1 MITREEIEKTFTY
14 NCVDRAIKY
23 CRKTYPHYDGD
34 KMGEITDAFEAGAEW
49 AKDFIIESSYD
60 SLYGARPLKRFLQS
74 EIETL
79 IAKKIIGDDIPPETT
94 LTVDCENG
102 KLIVKT

>member
-23 CRKTYPHYDGD
+23 CRRTYPHYDGD

-49 AKDFIIESSYD
+49 SKDFIIERAVKW
-60 SLYGARPLKRFLQS
+60 LNENVKVEELGITFN
-74 EIETL
+74 ETNFRE
-79 IAKKIIGDDIPPETT
+79 AMDE
-94 LTVDCENG
+94 
-102 KLIVKT
+102 

>member
-34 KMGEITDAFEAGAEW
+34 KMGEITDTFEAAAEW
-49 AKDFIIESSYD
+49 SKDFIIERAVKYLEVNFPD
-60 SLYGARPLKRFLQS
+60 
-74 EIETL
+74 IENVGGWYKESFINNFRKTM
-79 IAKKIIGDDIPPETT
+79 DD
-94 LTVDCENG
+94 
-102 KLIVKT
+102 